1 MRVGYL
7 GLGLMGGSMAANLVR
22 AGHELTVWNRSAG
35 PTEPLARLGAKVAGT
50 PAEVGG
56 RSEFIFACLP
66 NGVVVRDVLFGPSGA
81 LSDGGDVA
89 GKIVIDNSTISPDDA
104 RALARDCGSV
114 GVEFL
119 DAPVSGGPEGAVA
132 GNLAVFVGGDEA
144 ACARA
149 EPVISAFATTI
160 VRLGESG
167 SGQVAKLANQIVIAA
182 NVLGIAEAFKYAAE
196 REVPLDRLLEALLGA
211 TANSKML
218 QTRVPVAGLQP
229 DMPASRD
236 WRPGF
241 RADFMAKDL
250 DFALDDAAG
259 VGRELRTAEL
269 VRGLLR
275 LVRADGRADRDW
287 TVFSEYL

>member
-1 MRVGYL
+1 MRVGFL
-7 GLGLMGGSMAANLVR
+7 GLGLMGGSMATNLVR
-22 AGHELTVWNRSAG
+22 AGHELTVWNRSPG
-35 PTEPLARLGAKVAGT
+35 PTEPLARLGARVAET
-50 PAEVGG
+50 SAEVGEK
-56 RSEFIFACLP
+56 SDFICACLP
-66 NGVVVRDVLFGPSGA
+66 NGAVVREVLFGSAGA
-81 LSDGGDVA
+81 LSAGIDGA

-104 RALARDCGSV
+104 RALAGDCAVV
-114 GVEFL
+114 GAAFL
-119 DAPVSGGPEGAVA
+119 DAPVSGGPEGAAA

-144 ACARA
+144 AFARA
-149 EPVISAFATTI
+149 EPVISAYATTI
-160 VRLGESG
+160 VRLGGSG

-182 NVLGIAEAFKYAAE
+182 NVLGIAEAFRYASE

-229 DMPASRD
+229 GMPASRD
-236 WRPGF
+236 WCPGF

-250 DFALDDAAG
+250 DFALEDAAG
-259 VGRELRTAEL
+259 AGRELRTAEI